1 MYFSAPTDEL
11 IIRHVVR
18 ETVFEDE
25 DLLLFDQNDIEPLIE
40 QWDCVHRDDR
50 KRFSNNSPPKSSYKV
65 AFSQVRFLFLKT
77 KFSFDVLSSLEQEI
91 CYESEIFLYSKI
103 SSWSKNILYQ
113 EMVTRFKLS

>member
-50 KRFSNNSPPKSSYKV
+50 SRF
-65 AFSQVRFLFLKT
+65 R
-77 KFSFDVLSSLEQEI
+77 EI
-91 CYESEIFLYSKI
+91 LP
-103 SSWSKNILYQ
+103 NTV
-113 EMVTRFKLS
+113 VTRYLNHLCDINYVCLANH

>member
-25 DLLLFDQNDIEPLIE
+25 TLLLFDQNDIQPLIE
-40 QWDCVHRDDR
+40 QWDCVHKDD
-50 KRFSNNSPPKSSYKV
+50 
-65 AFSQVRFLFLKT
+65 
-77 KFSFDVLSSLEQEI
+77 SFDVLSSLEQEI

-113 EMVTRFKLS
+113 EYMTKNFTEYSIIFSGYMNT

>member
-1 MYFSAPTDEL
+1 MIHKNYSEFKLSSIIAYPYRKTKAESDIKAVYFSAPTDEL

-50 KRFSNNSPPKSSYKV
+50 KWFSSNSTKKIPIKLHLVKS
-65 AFSQVRFLFLKT
+65 
-77 KFSFDVLSSLEQEI
+77 
-91 CYESEIFLYSKI
+91 IFE
-103 SSWSKNILYQ
+103 N
-113 EMVTRFKLS
+113 